1 MKRKFYL
8 AALTLGAFVLW
19 TVAVRYVDVAA
30 IGPRGSAVGF
40 ASLNGFFHRF
50 TGVHMWLYTATD
62 WLSLIPVG
70 FVLGFALLGLFQWI
84 ARRDIRR
91 VDFSIFVLG
100 GFYMAVMAAFVFF
113 ELFPVNYRPVLIE
126 GVLEASYPSSTTL
139 LVMCMMPTAAMQL
152 RSRIRNSGLRRGI
165 LFAVTVFSAL
175 MVLGR
180 LVSGVH
186 WLTDII
192 GGALLST
199 GLVLLYDGICSSAG
213 G

>member
-8 AALTLGAFVLW
+8 AALTLGAFALW
-19 TVAVRYVDVAA
+19 TAAVRYVDVAT
-30 IGPRGSAVGF
+30 IGPLGSAVGF
-40 ASLNGFFHRF
+40 ATLNGFFHRF

-70 FVLGFALLGLFQWI
+70 FVFGFALLGLMQWI
-84 ARRDIRR
+84 SRRSLRN

-100 GFYMAVMAAFVFF
+100 GFYMAVMAVFVFF

-126 GVLEASYPSSTTL
+126 GVPEASYPSSTTL

-152 RSRIRNSGLRRGI
+152 RGRIRNSGLRQGI
-165 LFAVTVFSAL
+165 LFAITVFSAL

-192 GGALLST
+192 GGALLSA
-199 GLVLLYDGICSSAG
+199 GLVLLYDAVCGLAEG
-213 G
+213 

>member
-8 AALTLGAFVLW
+8 AALSLGAFALW
-19 TVAVRYVDVAA
+19 TAAVRYVDVAA
-30 IGPRGSAVGF
+30 IGPLGSAVGF

-70 FVLGFALLGLFQWI
+70 FVLAFALLGLMQWI
-84 ARRDIRR
+84 SRRSLRN
-91 VDFSIFVLG
+91 VDFSIFILG
-100 GFYMAVMAAFVFF
+100 GFYMAVLAVFVFF

-152 RSRIRNSGLRRGI
+152 RGRIRNSGLRRGI
-165 LFAVTVFSAL
+165 LFAITVFSAL

-192 GGALLST
+192 GGALLSA
-199 GLVLLYDGICSSAG
+199 GLVLLYDAVCGLAEG
-213 G
+213 

>member
-152 RSRIRNSGLRRGI
+152 RSRIRNSGLRRDI

>member
-8 AALTLGAFVLW
+8 AALSLGAFALW
-19 TVAVRYVDVAA
+19 TAAVRYVDVAA
-30 IGPRGSAVGF
+30 IGPLGSAVGF

-70 FVLGFALLGLFQWI
+70 FVLAFALLGLMQWI
-84 ARRDIRR
+84 SRRSLRN
-91 VDFSIFVLG
+91 VDFSIFILG
-100 GFYMAVMAAFVFF
+100 GFYMAVLAVFVFF

-152 RSRIRNSGLRRGI
+152 RGRIRNSGLRRGT
-165 LFAVTVFSAL
+165 LFAITVFSAL

-192 GGALLST
+192 GGALLSA
-199 GLVLLYDGICSSAG
+199 GLVLLYDAVCGLAEG
-213 G
+213 